1 MTNRCLFIHGIV
13 GAYLVLLMTGS
24 ASATDPQRPNIL
36 LFYVDDLAYNDIGC
50 YRYPGD
56 LVEGQLAED
65 DAPAPYPEKSAYA
78 AANQASEIIKGKLIS
93 ITPNLDA
100 LAQQGVKLTCYH
112 SPSSVCS
119 PSRLALLTGRTPS
132 RFGLGGIIS
141 NKMDAGI
148 PSREN
153 TIPEML
159 KSVGYRTAAFG
170 KWHLGKA
177 EQHQPTLHGFDL
189 YEPSSGQR
197 ETELLRLTQKTM
209 AFIEKPHDDPFF
221 VYFACHQPH
230 YRNVAHPDFV
240 GSVDK
245 LLGKRRYL
253 KGDRTTDTVEISSD
267 YHDVVHE
274 LDHRIGQMLKHLDE
288 LGIADQTL
296 VVFTSDNGS
305 WSNHPK
311 ARQGVPGI
319 SGTGYPYRGA
329 KFEAYEGST
338 RVPAIVRFPGVV
350 PKNAISS
357 EPVTGLDWWKT
368 FADIAGAEIPSDREL
383 DGFNVW
389 PFLTGLP
396 AVTSPRPFVPHDR
409 GKGIVAISDR
419 GLKQFSNRLIDIG
432 KDQSELNDVSDSH
445 PERSIA
451 MKQQMD
457 KTNARIRSD
466 SPMLEPATRQSIITS
481 IDQPYLNIASGETS
495 SFTIAMNV
503 APDGPLTVNFHKR
516 SGVESI
522 ELAPTSLTFTPTNWR
537 SPQRVTVTAKIDD
550 LDGCAV
556 YVAEAANDIPIREI
570 FLRHRNH

>member
-1 MTNRCLFIHGIV
+1 MVSFFAV
-13 GAYLVLLMTGS
+13 VFVFMMVEAVS
-24 ASATDPQRPNIL
+24 AADSQRPNIL
-36 LFYVDDLAYNDIGC
+36 LIYVDDLAYNDIGC

-56 LVEGQLAED
+56 LVQGDIADQD
-65 DAPAPYPEKSAYA
+65 VPAPYPEKSAYA
-78 AANQASEIIKGKLIS
+78 AANQASEMIDGKLIS
-93 ITPNLDA
+93 ITPNLDS

-119 PSRLALLTGRTPS
+119 PSRLGLLTGRTPS

-141 NKMDAGI
+141 KHMDTGI
-148 PSREN
+148 PSREI

-159 KSVGYRTAAFG
+159 KGVGYRTAAFG

-177 EQHQPTLHGFDL
+177 EQHQPTRHGFDL

-197 ETELLRLTQKTM
+197 ETELLRLTQQTM
-209 AFIEKPHDDPFF
+209 EFMEQPDDDPFF

-274 LDHRIGQMLKHLDE
+274 LDHRIGQMLKRLDE
-288 LGIADQTL
+288 LGIANQTL
-296 VVFTSDNGS
+296 VVFTSDNGP

-311 ARQGVPGI
+311 ALQGIPGI

-350 PKNAISS
+350 AQNVISG

-368 FADIAGAEIPSDREL
+368 FAHVAGAEIPSNREL
-383 DGFNVW
+383 DGFDIW
-389 PFLTGLP
+389 PFLMELP
-396 AVTSPRPFVPHDR
+396 KATSPRPFVPHDR
-409 GKGIVAISDR
+409 GKGLVAISNR
-419 GLKQFSNRLIDIG
+419 VLKRYSDRLIDIS
-432 KDQSELNDVSDSH
+432 KDQSELIDLSELH
-445 PERSIA
+445 PAQSSA
-451 MKQQMD
+451 MKKQIEVA
-457 KTNARIRSD
+457 NAKISSD
-466 SPMLEPATRQSIITS
+466 SPMLERASSQSIDTS
-481 IDQPYLNIASGETS
+481 IDGRYLGVYSGKS
-495 SFTIAMNV
+495 NAFVVSLKV
-503 APDGPLTVNFHKR
+503 APSRPLTIQFRKR
-516 SGVESI
+516 SGSDHYQ
-522 ELAPTSLTFTPTNWR
+522 LAPQTLTFTPQNWS
-537 SPQRVTVTAKIDD
+537 SPQMVSVT
-550 LDGCAV
+550 LESGEPSECAV
-556 YVAEAANDIPIREI
+556 YVAEASRRIPVREI
-570 FLRHRNH
+570 YLRSRLTEK